1 MEDFLNRYSSG
12 TFERTLVSP
21 QSSSFGETVGATVG
35 LRLAPIYETVG
46 ISSYYNLT
54 PIDPDFNWRENLG
67 NYTQYAPTLSGA
79 RNAEHMGALKAMVDR
94 SHERRFVLANASVG
108 TNIAAGL
115 FDPINAVTLPLGGP
129 ATSFLRTAGK
139 SALAVGATEAGFS
152 ALSLALDPVMTIEEA
167 TLNTGVN
174 ALFGGAFGGSAYAI
188 SAPFVKQRAVT
199 LERTQEVNREML
211 NMSRRLQDLEG
222 LTPEQIQNRPARS
235 ERVLGGVEEPE
246 LRSRIRQIDAEANAQ
261 KESGNEQ
268 AAIDLRNE
276 SIPIRNELGFRQMDD
291 LGEDVTTPEG
301 GFNYKA
307 SWFTDSVFFNMI
319 PTPMKRIYQGD
330 YSDDVKEVFAI
341 AFNDNGMTHA
351 MNSAGTPTPQSV
363 YVRSAVHQGRWVKAN
378 DELTRAWASETNASP
393 ASRLDINLSN
403 AARTA
408 TRSDDTFRKW
418 LTRVSEKR
426 IQGDEANMTEGELKA
441 VSTINKYF
449 GDSEVRLEDVGLLS
463 SRKGIEQQ
471 VEMLNKEIA
480 DLNSSLDN
488 IRKTSD
494 EADLVQGRVRTLE
507 NRRNGLSTMK
517 DQFDDDIARDSF
529 FPRFFNAKAIRQ
541 RREEFSTILYDW
553 YTKNPYKYEVNS
565 RGETVKV
572 ELSTKP
578 EKIQERVDQTIDNIL
593 GESDPLNLDNISFGA
608 GRSKHFRSREL
619 NIPNRLVMDFMMTDP
634 LAVMK
639 TYAARVEP
647 RYEFAKQFGT
657 DVEGVRFKLRR
668 SLMRDGKSQKE
679 INKVMRDFNHMYDRT
694 IGTVLENPDSLSQKV
709 ATVLREAA
717 SFSYM
722 GSSGIA
728 AIPDFGR
735 IVMEY
740 EMDNVWKGV
749 QALVDK
755 ERLNMTVDEVRL
767 AGEAIDILK
776 GSAHMRLMEDMSNN
790 IDASDALSQTRNAF
804 YILNGLAPLT
814 TLAKQ
819 LAGVVDAH
827 QIIDYSIRLGKGQLD
842 DQSTEWLAR
851 YGIGKETAALIAKAP
866 YEKTENGFYMANT
879 EAWTS
884 DEFLNSIVDKT
895 FKYRHP
901 TTRYS
906 EMTDRQLT
914 TYFSKQFPEARIFT
928 DPNIVKPYFSKLQ
941 ENHGY
946 QSLLGFMTDMRD
958 IPDGGFSVHIDK
970 DMVRAR
976 YERIKQ
982 NGENADQ
989 VRSDAEQ
996 AFADG
1001 KIQEEYLYHVKNEL
1015 DAIDMFET
1023 ADDYLEYVMLHE
1035 LMHSVV
1041 NRVVGESTASV
1052 ENRIDQAAIAYM
1064 RDQRGS
1070 GKNLA
1075 REEAMASL
1083 RAEQEEAVMQFR
1095 AALNSGVLN
1104 TIMSGTPADK
1114 PIITDG
1120 VVYIPMSVASKFG
1133 MTEHPKYRGYA
1144 RIENGLMGL
1153 PFQFYSF
1160 ALANVN
1166 KTVGALAQGQ
1176 IKNRTLGAAT
1186 MMGLAYM
1193 SMQIRT
1199 PDYIWDEMNARDK
1212 FARTFDMSGIMA
1224 LYSDLFYTSMH
1235 TSLALGGPNI
1245 TNGFLSPKFNQKG
1258 SVVDGLTGLSGAG
1271 PSWGVEMAK
1280 GVVEFSNGE
1289 YGQGG
1294 RTIVRNLPFSNMWF
1308 WKDQVNQMTYSWT
1321 Q

>member
-1 MEDFLNRYSSG
+1 MTHAQNSVG
-12 TFERTLVSP
+12 VPSP
-21 QSSSFGETVGATVG
+21 QSV
-35 LRLAPIYETVG
+35 
-46 ISSYYNLT
+46 
-54 PIDPDFNWRENLG
+54 
-67 NYTQYAPTLSGA
+67 
-79 RNAEHMGALKAMVDR
+79 
-94 SHERRFVLANASVG
+94 
-108 TNIAAGL
+108 
-115 FDPINAVTLPLGGP
+115 AV
-129 ATSFLRTAGK
+129 
-139 SALAVGATEAGFS
+139 
-152 ALSLALDPVMTIEEA
+152 
-167 TLNTGVN
+167 
-174 ALFGGAFGGSAYAI
+174 
-188 SAPFVKQRAVT
+188 RA
-199 LERTQEVNREML
+199 
-211 NMSRRLQDLEG
+211 
-222 LTPEQIQNRPARS
+222 
-235 ERVLGGVEEPE
+235 
-246 LRSRIRQIDAEANAQ
+246 
-261 KESGNEQ
+261 
-268 AAIDLRNE
+268 
-276 SIPIRNELGFRQMDD
+276 
-291 LGEDVTTPEG
+291 
-301 GFNYKA
+301 
-307 SWFTDSVFFNMI
+307 
-319 PTPMKRIYQGD
+319 
-330 YSDDVKEVFAI
+330 
-341 AFNDNGMTHA
+341 
-351 MNSAGTPTPQSV
+351 
-363 YVRSAVHQGRWVKAN
+363 AVHQGRWVKAN
-378 DELTRAWASETNASP
+378 DELMRAWAIDTGASP
-393 ASRLDINLSN
+393 SSKLDINMSN
-403 AARTA
+403 AARTLS
-408 TRSDDTFRKW
+408 RSNDTFRGW
-418 LTRVSEKR
+418 LTEVSRKR
-426 IQGDEANMTEGELKA
+426 IQGDEANMTEAELNA
-441 VSTINKYF
+441 SSIIHKYF
-449 GDSEVRLEDVGLLS
+449 ETSEARLEDVGLLS
-463 SRKGIEQQ
+463 SPKGIQRQ
-471 VEMLNKEIA
+471 IEMLENEIA
-480 DLNSSLDN
+480 ELNASLTN
-488 IRKTSD
+488 VKRNSA
-494 EADLVQGRVRTLE
+494 EADMVRGRVQRLEKRTNAL
-507 NRRNGLSTMK
+507 NGMN
-517 DQFDDDIARDSF
+517 DDRGFGGDRDSF
-529 FPRFFNAKAIRQ
+529 FPRFFNAKAIRA
-541 RREEFSTILYDW
+541 RREEFSGILYKW
-553 YTKNPYKYEVNS
+553 FEQNPQKYEVNS
-565 RGETVKV
+565 RGEAVTV
-572 ELSTKP
+572 ELSTLP
-578 EKIQERVDQTIDNIL
+578 EKIQERVNQTIDNIL

-608 GRSKHFRSREL
+608 GRSKHFRSRQL
-619 NIPNRLVMDFMMTDP
+619 DIPNRLVMDFMTTDP
-634 LAVMK
+634 LAAMK

-647 RYEFAKQFGT
+647 RYEFAKQFGK
-657 DVEGVRFKLRR
+657 DVDGVRFDLERD
-668 SLMRDGKSQKE
+668 LVRDGKTQTE
-679 INKVMRDFNHMYDRT
+679 INAVMKEFNHMYDRT

-740 EMDNVWKGV
+740 EMDNVWKGG

-790 IDASDALSQTRNAF
+790 IDASDALSQARNAF

-827 QIIDYSIRLGKGQLD
+827 QIIDYSIKLGKGQLD

-884 DEFLNSIVDKT
+884 DEFLNSVLDQSFT
-895 FKYRHP
+895 YRHP
-901 TTRYS
+901 TARYS

-946 QSLLGFMTDMRD
+946 QSLLGFMTDLRD

-970 DMVRAR
+970 DMVRSR
-976 YERIKQ
+976 WERIK
-982 NGENADQ
+982 NNSENADQ
-989 VRSDAEQ
+989 VRADARRALDE
-996 AFADG
+996 G
-1001 KIQEEYLYHVKNEL
+1001 KIQEEYFHHINNEL
-1015 DAIDMFET
+1015 DAVDLFEN

-1035 LMHSVV
+1035 LHHSVV
-1041 NRVVGESTASV
+1041 NRNAGESTASF

-1166 KTVGALAQGQ
+1166 KTVGAMAQGQ

-1193 SMQIRT
+1193 SMQLRT
-1199 PDYIWDEMNARDK
+1199 PDFIWDEMNARDK

-1224 LYSDLFYTSMH
+1224 LYSDIFYTSMH

-1245 TNGFLSPKFNQKG
+1245 TGGFISPKFNQQG
-1258 SVVDGLTGLSGAG
+1258 SVIDGLTGLSGAG
-1271 PSWGVEMAK
+1271 PSWGFEMAK
-1280 GVVEFSNGE
+1280 GVVDFSNGN
-1289 YGQGG
+1289 YGTGA